1 MLLVAPQPFFEVRG
15 TPLNVLQMVRTLCDA
30 GLHVELVTYSLG
42 KAVDVPGLVHHR
54 APSMPGVRAVPPGFS
69 WRKVASDVPL
79 ALTVLRLL
87 ATRRYDVVHA
97 VEEAIFFTLPMARLR
112 GLPVIYDLDS
122 CISEQLREAGKVRSP
137 RALRVIEAVERA
149 TLRRASLALTVCPA
163 LTDMVRSAS
172 PSVPV
177 AQVEDAPLEEMLV
190 EPTPDAVA
198 ELRVRYGLGAAPVAV
213 YAGNFE
219 SYQGVDLLLDAVPIL
234 AERVPEA
241 RLLVVGGEPD
251 QIDAARA
258 ALISGGMDGRV
269 VFAGKQP
276 PATLAAHLALGAALV
291 SPRRRGTNVPL
302 KLYSY
307 MHAGV
312 PIVATDLSVH
322 RQVLDHDTAV
332 LCAPEAAALA
342 QALATVLA
350 APAAHRA
357 LGERARA
364 RVERDYSIDAFRRK
378 LLDAYAVVLGDSAD
392 FRSSAS
398 SM

>member
-30 GLHVELVTYSLG
+30 GLHVELVTYALG
-42 KAVDVPGLVHHR
+42 TPVNVPGLVHHR
-54 APSMPGVRAVPPGFS
+54 AMALPGVRAVPPGFS

-79 ALTVLRLL
+79 AFMVLRLL

-97 VEEAIFFTLPMARLR
+97 VEEAIFFTLPMAKAR

-137 RALRVIEAVERA
+137 MALRVIEAVERA

-163 LTDMVRSAS
+163 LTDLVRAAA
-172 PSVPV
+172 PNIPV

-190 EPTPDAVA
+190 EPTATRVS
-198 ELRVRYGLGAAPVAV
+198 ELRERYGLAGAAVAV

-219 SYQGVDLLLDAVPIL
+219 SYQGVDLLLDAVPRL
-234 AERVPEA
+234 AGLVPHA
-241 RLLVVGGEPD
+241 RLLIVGGEPS
-251 QIDAARA
+251 QIVDAQH
-258 ALISGGMDGRV
+258 ALEQRGVADRV
-269 VFAGKQP
+269 IFAGKQP

-322 RQVLDHDTAV
+322 RQVLDDQTAV
-332 LCAPEAAALA
+332 LCAPEADALA
-342 QALATVLA
+342 EALATVLA
-350 APAAHRA
+350 APEAHRA

-364 RVERDYSIDAFRRK
+364 RVERDYSIGAFRRK
-378 LLDAYAVVLGDSAD
+378 LLDAYASVLGSDA
-392 FRSSAS
+392 FTSSAS
-398 SM
+398 NI